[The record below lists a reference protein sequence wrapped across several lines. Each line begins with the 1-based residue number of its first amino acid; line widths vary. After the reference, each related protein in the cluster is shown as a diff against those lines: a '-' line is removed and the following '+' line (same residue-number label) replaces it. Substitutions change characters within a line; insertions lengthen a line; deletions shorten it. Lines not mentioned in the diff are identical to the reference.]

1 MTWIHKIFSR
11 RKINPYVDPEDI
23 FLDTRNSPGFD
34 TIRFEGRLERP
45 ISRPIFAMI
54 GILFALVGSTL
65 FARAAYLGIL
75 HGDEFQAR
83 ATNNHLRH
91 TSIVPPR
98 GVIYDRNLRPL
109 AYNVPGFR
117 ISLDLGDARD
127 SFDEANIIRLASLL
141 KRDPKEVVDILAGRS
156 GEIPVDIIYEWD
168 TANAIIAAFKDDM
181 RVKVE
186 PATIREYL
194 ASPSISH
201 VVGYL
206 SKITKEDLEVVGDSP
221 FLWLQ
226 RGRTGI
232 ELTYDEILRGTLGKK
247 IVEFDSG
254 GEPLSENL
262 FEREEPGKNLV
273 LSISADL
280 QEVMYQAV
288 GETVRERGFTGGS
301 AIMLDARNGAV
312 LGLVSYPGYDL
323 NALSRGS
330 PRDAVRWAL
339 QDASHPLFNLVISSA
354 YPPASTVKPFLAA
367 AALEE
372 HIIDPNRQILTNGK
386 IVVPNPYDPAH
397 PATFLDWKNHGLVDM
412 FQAIAVSSNAYFQT
426 IGGGYGGIPGLGLSR
441 IHEYMSRF
449 GFGSKTGI
457 DIPGEFEGLLPDEAW
472 KARVNPGDPTWRI
485 GDTYNISIGQGG
497 TLATP
502 VQLAVAAL
510 AMVNKGDII
519 KPKIALG
526 LSNADG
532 TVEYFSSREVT
543 RTADIAESSLRTVQ
557 KGMRLAVQEG
567 TAKGLSEFSVEIAA
581 KTGTAQ
587 FIRKEKVHSWFMG
600 FAPYDNP
607 EVILVINMENA
618 SAHNLIGGVY
628 VAGQIFRW
636 YDHNRDKLF
645 TLPDKAKID

>member
-1 MTWIHKIFSR
+1 M
-11 RKINPYVDPEDI
+11 DPEDI
-23 FLDTRNSPGFD
+23 FLDTRNLPGFD

-54 GILFALVGSTL
+54 SILFGLVGSTL

-91 TSIVPPR
+91 ISIVPPR
-98 GVIYDRNLRPL
+98 GVIYDRNLKPL

-117 ISLDLGDARD
+117 ISLDVGTLPD
-127 SFDEANIIRLASLL
+127 SFDDARINQLASLL
-141 KRDPKEVVDILAGRS
+141 KRDPKEIADLIVGRS
-156 GEIPVDIIYEWD
+156 GEIPVDLVYEWD
-168 TANAIIAAFKDDM
+168 TANAVITAFRDDP
-181 RVKVE
+181 RIQVE
-186 PATIREYL
+186 PATIRAYL
-194 ASPSISH
+194 SSPAISH

-206 SKITKEDLEVVGDSP
+206 SKITKEDITEAGDAP

-226 RGRTGI
+226 RGRSGI
-232 ELTYDEILRGTLGKK
+232 EFTYDEALRGQLGKK
-247 IVEFDSG
+247 IVEFDSR
-254 GEPLSENL
+254 GESLGENL
-262 FEREEPGKNLV
+262 FEREEAGKNLV

-288 GETVRERGFTGGS
+288 GDTVRERGFSGGS
-301 AIMLDARNGAV
+301 AIMLDAHTGAI

-323 NALSRGS
+323 NAMSRGS
-330 PRDAVRWAL
+330 PRDVVHWAL
-339 QDASHPLFNLVISSA
+339 QDASHPLFNRAISSA

-397 PATFLDWKNHGLVDM
+397 PATFLDWKNHGLVNM

-426 IGGGYGGIPGLGLSR
+426 IGGGYGGVPGLGLSR
-441 IHEYMSRF
+441 IHAYMSRF
-449 GFGSKTGI
+449 GFGSKTGV
-457 DIPGEFEGLLPDEAW
+457 DIPGEFDGLLPDEAW
-472 KARVNPGDPTWRI
+472 KAKVNPKDPTWRI

-502 VQLAVAAL
+502 IQLAVAAL
-510 AMVNKGDII
+510 SIVNKGDII
-519 KPKIALG
+519 KPKVALG
-526 LSNADG
+526 ISGPDG
-532 TVEYFSSREVT
+532 QIEYFPSREVVHSSGVSDT
-543 RTADIAESSLRTVQ
+543 SLRTVQ
-557 KGMRLAVQEG
+557 QGMRLAVQEG
-567 TAKGLSEFSVEIAA
+567 TAKGLNEFSLEIAA

-600 FAPYDNP
+600 YAPYENP
-607 EVILVINMENA
+607 EVVLVVNMENA

-645 TLPDKAKID
+645 TMPDKAKID